1 MRLKWSS
8 LARLQYIE
16 QIDYIGDRNLPAA
29 LKIKEK
35 LKTATDNLLI
45 YPEIGKKGRCEG
57 TRELV
62 VSGTPV
68 IIVYTITQQE
78 IFIVSILH
86 NAQDYP

>member
-16 QIDYIGDRNLPAA
+16 QISYIADRNLSAA

-35 LKTATDNLLI
+35 IRTATGKLLI
-45 YPEIGKKGRCEG
+45 HPEIGKKGRCEG

-68 IIVYTITQQE
+68 IIVYTVVRQE
-78 IFIVSILH
+78 IFIASILH
-86 NAQDYP
+86 EAQNYP